1 MATTATIVV
10 PCAAT
15 TPSLVLPLPIDVT
28 KDRATSPSP
37 DTGLKLVGNFELYA
51 EMYDDGMF
59 WITSMITFTPDASA
73 GYSHTIPV
81 APAGSTVVPP
91 PATPTAFGSVA
102 TPKADATVD
111 PDGHEDDAV
120 VVVTVGAAVAGGAV
134 AAAVGVEPELELVA
148 GDELPHA
155 ASVAAAMARVPNGI
169 QYEMPRVTCDAS
181 VIRSVSTP
189 PGVAL

>member
-1 MATTATIVV
+1 
-10 PCAAT
+10 
-15 TPSLVLPLPIDVT
+15 
-28 KDRATSPSP
+28 
-37 DTGLKLVGNFELYA
+37 
-51 EMYDDGMF
+51 
-59 WITSMITFTPDASA
+59 MITFTPDASA

-81 APAGSTVVPP
+81 APAGSSVVPP
-91 PATPTAFGSVA
+91 PATPTAFGSAV

-134 AAAVGVEPELELVA
+134 AAAVGVEPELELAA

-155 ASVAAAMARVPNGI
+155 ARVAAAAKVANGI
-169 QYEMPRVTCDAS
+169 QNELLRVTCDAS
-181 VIRSVSTP
+181 VIRSMCVP